1 MTERRGQRTE
11 CQSQR
16 AECRTRPTNARRGA
30 DRGQLSLSAIEAGI
44 GILLVFAVAAT
55 FGLGVPDPGVESAQL
70 DRYAEDA
77 SDVLATEPPRH
88 GSTTRLAE
96 VAASPERFERERAA
110 LERRVDR
117 ILPDNLLF
125 QVETPHGTVG
135 YPRPDGVPIGDAVV
149 PTTNGRI
156 IIRVWYA

>member
-1 MTERRGQRTE
+1 VTEQPDWLGKQEAQPADDR
-11 CQSQR
+11 
-16 AECRTRPTNARRGA
+16 NA
-30 DRGQLSLSAIEAGI
+30 DRGQLSLSAIEAGV

-55 FGLGVPDPGVESAQL
+55 FGLGLPDPGVREAQL

-77 SDVLATEPPRH
+77 GDVLANEPPRH
-88 GSTTRLAE
+88 GATTRLAE
-96 VAASPERFERERAA
+96 VAASPARFEREHDA

-135 YPRPDGVPIGDAVV
+135 YPRPDGVPIGEAFV
-149 PTTNGRI
+149 PTTGGTVH
-156 IIRVWYA
+156 IRVWYV

>member
-1 MTERRGQRTE
+1 MTDRRDWTTHQD
-11 CQSQR
+11 
-16 AECRTRPTNARRGA
+16 ANRPSDQDA
-30 DRGQLSLSAIEAGI
+30 DRGQLSLSAIEAGV
-44 GILLVFAVAAT
+44 GVLLVFAVAAT
-55 FGLGVPDPGVESAQL
+55 FGLGVPDPGVREAQL

-88 GSTTRLAE
+88 GATTRLAE
-96 VAASPERFERERAA
+96 VAASPARFERERDA

-149 PTTNGRI
+149 PTTGGTVHV
-156 IIRVWYA
+156 RVWYA